1 MTLLNGVAMFAV
13 FTVIVPILIHLR
25 KRRKSKV
32 VDWPA
37 MQFLTRTATSRRRGV
52 TLENLLLLLLR
63 CLLVLLFVLAMARP
77 AIESGRYSSWLM
89 FVLLAGCGLL
99 LMTAA
104 IVSGWQR
111 RNRIIGV
118 MVAALL
124 FGVAT
129 ATLSVRTE
137 SLVDSKMDRDITL
150 VIDSSL
156 TMTLGDGEVSHFE
169 ESIAQARS
177 LVESLSGNS
186 TVSIVLAGPI
196 TETVDGSPF
205 RNLRKADEV
214 LGMLAPVAGGSVLES
229 AIQQAT
235 SLLKRAP
242 NTRKQVLLLTD
253 DQLCTWES
261 IDESRLAGQSPVN
274 NAAVSESALEN
285 TLPPAGGSDAVA
297 AGEGRSLPKRL
308 SNGNAFLPARSSRPY
323 QREGK
328 VGFKTVSNAEIACA
342 AIMAHLPKKK
352 TNISVDRLHLKSS
365 LVSANRP
372 VPIEIEIRNGGSTTV
387 QNVAVK
393 LLVDGREAATDSL
406 IQIEPGVSSTV
417 RFLHSFPRSGQ
428 HVVSG
433 SIEIADQLSEDNRI
447 DSVIDVIPHLSI
459 LAVNGS
465 TDADPAQQSATFAQ
479 LALDPISLREPP
491 NGDDIGNA
499 DEGNLAGGNVS
510 RAIIATTI
518 EATRLKEIETLEKFQ
533 LVMLCDVPRLPIDAA
548 KRLARFVEDGGGLWV
563 IPGEQADTSFYNNW
577 RVSQSGEPV
586 MPAQL
591 GERTQWIGEPT
602 PDGRIPRLG
611 VALDVAGRP
620 FISDLFERGDH
631 DLADVSLLRFWSMTP
646 SEQAIVGMRLTNGE
660 SLFAEQSLGRGRVL
674 IQSVSLARRDSTF
687 PTTLAFPV
695 LMHLWTHHLAA
706 SHAVNSNIE
715 PTTDFLAD
723 LIGRMD
729 PTERIGTLQLSE
741 PSGSKRE
748 IPVLWE
754 QDSPFAQI
762 GRAAVPGVY
771 KLNRGDTGAPLVSF
785 AVHRNQDESDLSV
798 VSKDR
803 LSEISHELGI
813 EFIDDVSQLAAPV
826 ASESVGAEIWDT
838 LLFTVLWLLAGEC
851 LVTKWI
857 RSRRRVAPIATSA
870 SNGPDD
876 SPFPVPP
883 FATAMKSS
891 SHWEDIPV
899 DNSVGAPVGAP

>member
-1 MTLLNGVAMFAV
+1 MTLLNAMAMFAA
-13 FTVIVPILIHLR
+13 FAVIVPILIHLR

-37 MQFLTRTATSRRRGV
+37 MQFLTRTVTSRRRGV

-77 AIESGRYSSWLM
+77 AIESGRYVSWLM
-89 FVLLAGCGLL
+89 FILLAGCGLL

-104 IVSGWQR
+104 FVSGWQR

-137 SLVDSKMDRDITL
+137 SLVDSKMDRDIAL

-156 TMTLGDGEVSHFE
+156 TMTLGDGEMSHFE
-169 ESIAQARS
+169 KAIAQARS

-214 LGMLAPVAGGSVLES
+214 LGMLAPVAGGSDLES

-261 IDESRLAGQSPVN
+261 IDESEVEE
-274 NAAVSESALEN
+274 VEES
-285 TLPPAGGSDAVA
+285 GKGSD
-297 AGEGRSLPKRL
+297 
-308 SNGNAFLPARSSRPY
+308 
-323 QREGK
+323 
-328 VGFKTVSNAEIACA
+328 AEIACA
-342 AIMAHLPKKK
+342 AIMSHMPKKK
-352 TNISVDRLHLKSS
+352 TNISVDRLHIKSS

-372 VPIEIEIRNGGSTTV
+372 VPIEVEIRNGGSTTI

-417 RFLHSFPRSGQ
+417 GFLHSFPRSGQ

-433 SIEIADQLSEDNRI
+433 SIEIADQMSEDNRI

-479 LALDPISLREPP
+479 LALDPMSLREPP

-499 DEGNLAGGNVS
+499 S

-518 EATRLKEIETLEKFQ
+518 EATRLKEIETLENFQ

-563 IPGEQADTSFYNNW
+563 IPAEQADTSFYNNW
-577 RVSQSGEPV
+577 CVPQSGEPV

-620 FISDLFERGDH
+620 FISDLFERGGH
-631 DLADVSLLRFWSMTP
+631 DLADVSLFRFWSMTP

-660 SLFAEQSLGRGRVL
+660 SLFAEQSLGRGCVL

-687 PTTLAFPV
+687 PATLAFPV

-706 SHAVNSNIE
+706 SHAVTSNIE
-715 PTTDFLAD
+715 PTSDFLAD
-723 LIGRMD
+723 FIGRMD

-741 PSGSKRE
+741 PSGAKRE

-754 QDSPFAQI
+754 QDSPFARV

-771 KLNRGDTGAPLVSF
+771 KLHRGNTGAPLVSF
-785 AVHRNQDESDLSV
+785 AVHRNKDESDLSV
-798 VSKDR
+798 VSEDR

-826 ASESVGAEIWDT
+826 ALESVGAEIWDT

-876 SPFPVPP
+876 SPFPAPP
-883 FATAMKSS
+883 VATAMKSS
-891 SHWEDIPV
+891 SHWEEVPV
-899 DNSVGAPVGAP
+899 DDSVGAPVGAP